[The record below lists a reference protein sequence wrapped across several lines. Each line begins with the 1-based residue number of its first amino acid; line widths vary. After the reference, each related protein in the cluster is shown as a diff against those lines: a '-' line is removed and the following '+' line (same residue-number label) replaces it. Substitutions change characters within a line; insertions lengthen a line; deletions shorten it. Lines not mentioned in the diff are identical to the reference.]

1 MTCETP
7 ADHGLLIQRLQAI
20 GEETRLSLLQL
31 LSEGEHCV
39 CDLQAELGAGQSLLS
54 FHLKKLKDAG
64 LITDRREGRWIYY
77 RLIPES
83 IAAMRAGLG
92 ELESRAHR
100 VGVAR
105 ENACCKESRPLTAS
119 TPRRTSDAIS
129 RSQETYE

>member
-1 MTCETP
+1 MTWETSV
-7 ADHGLLIQRLQAI
+7 DHGLLIQRLQAI
-20 GEETRLSLLQL
+20 GEETRLSVLRL

-39 CDLQAELGAGQSLLS
+39 CDLQAELGAAQSLLS

-64 LITDRREGRWIYY
+64 VITDRREGRWIYY

-83 IAAMRAGLG
+83 IAAMRAVLV
-92 ELESRAHR
+92 ELEARDDR
-100 VGVAR
+100 VVLGR
-105 ENACCKESRPLTAS
+105 ENACCRESRPLTAS